1 MVRNFQP
8 FGYPAD
14 EPICPDGMSVIVN
27 APAAYRFTSAAAPER
42 HFAGL
47 PIPRMRFRQRQVKYS
62 LNIWQK

>member
-42 HFAGL
+42 HFEGAALLGCQY
-47 PIPRMRFRQRQVKYS
+47 RGCGSGRGR
-62 LNIWQK
+62 